1 MSWKAATTEVNTTF
15 RLFKR
20 KEDTHCA
27 KQDERR
33 LGKKYFHVLIK
44 LTQLLADHQLRE
56 FFEPING

>member
-1 MSWKAATTEVNTTF
+1 MSWKDATTELNTSL
-15 RLFKR
+15 RVVKR
-20 KEDTHCA
+20 KEETHCA

-33 LGKKYFHVLIK
+33 LGKECFHVLIK